1 MAKRE
6 LMVSKQINK
15 VISNGPV
22 GSVLL
27 YTLANEKMAARN
39 FAATTYEKLYCT
51 KKYCELPI
59 VGCWFITNGTRS
71 VENIINIKPDL
82 IISAGNIT
90 RNTIE
95 NTQEDQRLMDI
106 PIAIISTEFTELPLS
121 YSLLG
126 DLLNEQEKAKE
137 LIDFYNKY
145 IPGIIHK
152 TSLIPDNEKKRV
164 YLAIGDKG
172 LTTAPKASIH
182 SQVIKYAG
190 GINVAQTSK
199 KMGHM
204 NVSLEQI
211 IEWNPDVVLTCGVDN
226 KTSIKVHEK
235 LLNDKKWQS
244 ISAVIHNNI
253 YTVPSSPY
261 TWIDMPPSANQIIG
275 LIWLSNILYPEL
287 FSFNMEEITKEFYQK
302 FYHVSLNNKDI
313 TYILNGQLKEI

>member
-1 MAKRE
+1 MKKNTYIIIALHLILLSGCILKNNKPDLKNIHLVHDMAKRE

-27 YTLANEKMAARN
+27 YTIANEKMAARN

-59 VGCWFITNGTRS
+59 VGCWYITNGTRS

-152 TSLIPDNEKKRV
+152 TSLIPDNEKK
-164 YLAIGDKG
+164 G
-172 LTTAPKASIH
+172 S
-182 SQVIKYAG
+182 
-190 GINVAQTSK
+190 
-199 KMGHM
+199 
-204 NVSLEQI
+204 
-211 IEWNPDVVLTCGVDN
+211 
-226 KTSIKVHEK
+226 
-235 LLNDKKWQS
+235 
-244 ISAVIHNNI
+244 
-253 YTVPSSPY
+253 
-261 TWIDMPPSANQIIG
+261 
-275 LIWLSNILYPEL
+275 IWLSE
-287 FSFNMEEITKEFYQK
+287 TR
-302 FYHVSLNNKDI
+302 D
-313 TYILNGQLKEI
+313 